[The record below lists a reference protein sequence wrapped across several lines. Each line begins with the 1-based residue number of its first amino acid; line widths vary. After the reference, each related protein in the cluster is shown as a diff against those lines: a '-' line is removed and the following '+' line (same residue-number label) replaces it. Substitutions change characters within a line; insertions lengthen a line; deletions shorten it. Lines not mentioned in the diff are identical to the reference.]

1 MSKSMFF
8 EVDENA
14 ALGFGAYS
22 RQKPALAKAA
32 QEWFKANKSDDQPNW
47 S

>member
-14 ALGFGAYS
+14 ALKVAETFSEYRSKVA
-22 RQKPALAKAA
+22 
-32 QEWFKANKSDDQPNW
+32 DV
-47 S
+47 